1 MQQKKCL
8 NLLVVG
14 RYRLRMLGGEERR
27 RHNTRDDVLKK
38 GGTVLCGLFSVS
50 SLNRVARGVKTEL
63 FCVYSIKKPCYT

>member
-1 MQQKKCL
+1 
-8 NLLVVG
+8 
-14 RYRLRMLGGEERR
+14 MLGGEERR